1 MTESNI
7 QYRFP
12 EGFWW
17 GSSASATQTEGAAD
31 RDGKSQNIW
40 DYWYEKEP
48 SRFFNGVGPGDT
60 SRFYDQYKED
70 IRLMKEI
77 GHNSFRLSISWS
89 RLIPD
94 GTGEV
99 NQKAV
104 AFYQDVIDEMLA
116 HHIEPFVNLFHFDM
130 PLVLQR
136 KGAGSAGT
144 PLTRLNITPKHAFRY
159 SVTR

>member
-48 SRFFNGVGPGDT
+48 SRFFNGVGPAT
-60 SRFYDQYKED
+60 RHVFT
-70 IRLMKEI
+70 INTR
-77 GHNSFRLSISWS
+77 RIS
-89 RLIPD
+89 
-94 GTGEV
+94 G
-99 NQKAV
+99 
-104 AFYQDVIDEMLA
+104 
-116 HHIEPFVNLFHFDM
+116 
-130 PLVLQR
+130 
-136 KGAGSAGT
+136 
-144 PLTRLNITPKHAFRY
+144 
-159 SVTR
+159 

>member
-48 SRFFNGVGPGDT
+48 SRFF
-60 SRFYDQYKED
+60 
-70 IRLMKEI
+70 
-77 GHNSFRLSISWS
+77 
-89 RLIPD
+89 
-94 GTGEV
+94 
-99 NQKAV
+99 
-104 AFYQDVIDEMLA
+104 
-116 HHIEPFVNLFHFDM
+116 
-130 PLVLQR
+130 
-136 KGAGSAGT
+136 
-144 PLTRLNITPKHAFRY
+144 
-159 SVTR
+159 